1 MPDLFKGGSLDM
13 SVTPVPHEA
22 ASLVWG
28 DCLVNRIAVLVTLV
42 LLLIELKDLLRLMPF
57 LFRCVSIWKG
67 NMELEHSVN
76 LARTRNTVSLVMALG
91 FCLVAD
97 RWGLIAP
104 SFKLDLPAEYQLAV
118 TIGIVSGYVIL
129 RRLVNLASRFRGFY
143 NEYNSCLRHS
153 LYNYQILLSV
163 LMILTDLLL
172 VAFRVPY
179 EAGRMVLL
187 VEFGFF
193 ALLHLLRSAQI
204 LASRCSIF
212 ATILYLCALEI
223 LPLGILVFVSTL

>member
-13 SVTPVPHEA
+13 SMSPVPHEA

-28 DCLVNRIAVLVTLV
+28 DCLVNRIAVLITLV
-42 LLLIELKDLLRLMPF
+42 LFLVELTDLLRLMPS
-57 LFRCVSIWKG
+57 LLRCLTRWKG
-67 NMELEHSVN
+67 NLELEHSVN
-76 LARTRNTVSLVMALG
+76 LARTRNTVSLVTALA
-91 FCLVAD
+91 FCIAAD
-97 RWGLIAP
+97 HWGLVAP
-104 SFKLDLPAEYQLAV
+104 SFKTDLPAEFQLAV

-129 RRLVNLASRFRGFY
+129 RRLINLASPFRGFY
-143 NEYNSCLRHS
+143 NEFNSCLRHS

-163 LMILTDLLL
+163 LMILTHLLL
-172 VAFRVPY
+172 VALRAPY
-179 EAGRMVLL
+179 EAGRIILL

-204 LASRCSIF
+204 LASRCSII